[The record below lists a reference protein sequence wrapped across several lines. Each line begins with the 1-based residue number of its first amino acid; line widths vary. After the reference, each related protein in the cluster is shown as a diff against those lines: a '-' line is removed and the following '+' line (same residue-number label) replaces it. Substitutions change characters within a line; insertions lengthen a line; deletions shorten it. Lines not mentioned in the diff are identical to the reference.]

1 MLHPEDH
8 EAVAQA
14 EKDKQEQ
21 VSKKGKVESDQI
33 HFLAIKMT
41 MIQIAKLTQVHL
53 TSILM
58 NQDIAYVTK
67 WVVLCHHIKF
77 TKQGKIFFPCLLQ
90 TFNSAYFKREVLI

>member
-14 EKDKQEQ
+14 EKDKQVQ

-67 WVVLCHHIKF
+67 WVVLCHNIKF
-77 TKQGKIFFPCLLQ
+77 TKQG
-90 TFNSAYFKREVLI
+90 

>member
-1 MLHPEDH
+1 MIKKFINNKYPYFVQEMLHPEDH
-8 EAVAQA
+8 EVVAQA
-14 EKDKQEQ
+14 EKDKQVQ

-53 TSILM
+53 TLILM

-67 WVVLCHHIKF
+67 
-77 TKQGKIFFPCLLQ
+77 
-90 TFNSAYFKREVLI
+90 